1 MWTGTIYSTLVLV
14 EFSFS
19 GKFMQWSK
27 LKKRVEE
34 NFAESIKGRVEL
46 YTTAYRRQDEI
57 ARSWIVIDGTQE
69 VSFTD
74 CASWRNLGAYFHE
87 LTPTDCL
94 RHTSIDDNVRV
105 EGKLFEDGEFSS
117 YDFKIMAF
125 ESLSISASDCIA
137 SEHPILRCLGVL
149 HRKTGKAKVKVMQL
163 DAHPLVAFFAKFR
176 HDAENN

>member
-1 MWTGTIYSTLVLV
+1 
-14 EFSFS
+14 
-19 GKFMQWSK
+19 MQWSK

-57 ARSWIVIDGTQE
+57 ARSWIVIDKKQE
-69 VSFTD
+69 ISFTD

-87 LTPTDCL
+87 LTPTNCL
-94 RHTSIDDNVRV
+94 QHKAIDDNNRV
-105 EGKLFEDGEFSS
+105 EGHLVESGEFSS

-125 ESLSISASDCIA
+125 ESLSISASDCVI

-149 HRKTGKAKVKVMQL
+149 HRKTGKNKVKAMQS
-163 DAHPLVAFFAKFR
+163 DKHPLVAFLAKFR
-176 HDAENN
+176 HVAENS

>member
-1 MWTGTIYSTLVLV
+1 
-14 EFSFS
+14 
-19 GKFMQWSK
+19 MQWSK
-27 LKKRVEE
+27 LKKRVESE
-34 NFAESIKGRVEL
+34 FAESIKDRVEL

-57 ARSWIVIDGTQE
+57 ASSWILIDGKQE

-87 LTPTDCL
+87 LTPTNCL
-94 RHTSIDDNVRV
+94 RHTSIDENERI

-125 ESLSISASDCIA
+125 ESLNISASDCIV

-149 HRKTGKAKVKVMQL
+149 HRKTGKAKVKAMQS
-163 DAHPLVAFFAKFR
+163 DKHPLVAFFARFR
-176 HDAENN
+176 HIAENS